1 MHCCGTRAWPERLGR
16 LLLAAALGAAVLPAA
31 AQYKVVGPEGN
42 ITYTDRPPADAAAKV
57 SNLGRANP
65 AEPAPQDLLPAE
77 LRLAATRFPVTL
89 YSTAEC
95 PPCDE
100 ARQLLLRRGVPFT
113 EKLVISED
121 DAAAMQRA
129 LGQRSVPSLTIGTQA
144 LRGLSPIEWGAYLDL
159 AGYPSE
165 SRLPKGWKPPPA
177 APLAARSSARA
188 ASAPPVAGAT
198 APARSTPPPAAA
210 PAAPAPP
217 APGTI
222 RF

>member
-1 MHCCGTRAWPERLGR
+1 MRCCGTRAWLERLSR
-16 LLLAAALGAAVLPAA
+16 LLLAAALGAAALPAA
-31 AQYKVVGPEGN
+31 AQYKVVGPEGS

-65 AEPAPQDLLPAE
+65 TVAAPQDLLPAE

-129 LGQRSVPSLTIGTQA
+129 LGQRNVPSLTIGTQA
-144 LRGLSPIEWGAYLDL
+144 LRGLSPTEWGAYLDL

-165 SRLPKGWKPPPA
+165 SRLPKDWKPPPA
-177 APLAARSSARA
+177 TPLAARSAARA
-188 ASAPPVAGAT
+188 ASAAPVAGA
-198 APARSTPPPAAA
+198 ATPGRGTPPAAA